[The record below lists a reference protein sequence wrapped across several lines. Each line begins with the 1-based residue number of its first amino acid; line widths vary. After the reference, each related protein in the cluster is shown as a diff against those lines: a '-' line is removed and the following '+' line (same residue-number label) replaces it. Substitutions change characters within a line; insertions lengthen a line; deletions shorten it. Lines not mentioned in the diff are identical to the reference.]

1 MTTTHEQQDATSAPS
16 SATPSASM
24 IPGSGQRNEGLR
36 VWVDGEV
43 FDDPAQAKVSAVDHG
58 LVVGDGV
65 FEAMKVT
72 SAGVFATTLHLE
84 RLARSANALGLPAP
98 DFDQIRGAIDAVVAD
113 RSWDDGKIRITY
125 TGGRGPLGSGSA
137 FGPTLLVVAAEAY
150 ARPAEV
156 CEIVTTPWTRNVHGA
171 MTGVKTTSYGENVR
185 GLAYADA
192 NNAAE
197 GIFINSDGHLCEG
210 TGTNIF
216 TVFGDEVITPPL
228 TAGPLAGITRA
239 LLLKWCPEI
248 IERNLTLEEARRA
261 DEVFVTSSLR
271 DVQAVTRWDDLT
283 YEAPGEQTARIARVF
298 AERSAAEIDPT

>member
-1 MTTTHEQQDATSAPS
+1 MTTTHESQSTVTTSNA
-16 SATPSASM
+16 AGGART
-24 IPGSGQRNEGLR
+24 IPGSGQHNEGLR

-43 FDDPAQAKVSAVDHG
+43 FDDPQQAKVSAVDHG

-72 SAGVFATTLHLE
+72 EAGVFATTLHLE
-84 RLARSANALGLPAP
+84 RLARSANALALPAP

-113 RSWDDGKIRITY
+113 RTWADGKIRITY

-137 FGPTLLVVAAEAY
+137 FGPSLLIVAAEAY
-150 ARPAEV
+150 ARPSEI

-192 NNAAE
+192 NSAAE
-197 GIFINSDGHLCEG
+197 GIFINSDGNLCEG

-228 TAGPLAGITRA
+228 NSGPLDGITRA
-239 LLLKWCPEI
+239 LLLKWIPEI

-261 DEVFVTSSLR
+261 DEVFITSSLR

-283 YEAPGEQTARIARVF
+283 FEAPGEQTARIAKIF
-298 AERSAAEIDPT
+298 AERSAADIDPR